1 MPSEPEVRGERAELA
16 SRRILVRPN
25 SEMGWKTTCESSQ
38 PSSTAVRRCRLL
50 SVCLGASFLSP
61 PLCFPLHCLLS
72 RLLVSP
78 FVAAR
83 CSVPSRRLTSFF
95 FFYDYFLSNSFTA
108 SPAFFSRG
116 FCGSSLAAYTHN
128 YLCTLRLLP
137 RQFIPRARR
146 EGKTILIRA
155 AAVRVP
161 SDRAPPHP
169 RRGSKLLS
177 FELINTKKKKS
188 FAACLLWK

>member
-1 MPSEPEVRGERAELA
+1 MKALSPLPLQSSAVVFSPSASEPRSFL
-16 SRRILVRPN
+16 
-25 SEMGWKTTCESSQ
+25 
-38 PSSTAVRRCRLL
+38 LL
-50 SVCLGASFLSP
+50 SV
-61 PLCFPLHCLLS
+61 FPCIVCYRGSSSLLLS
-72 RLLVSP
+72 LPGAVCHPDGSLHS
-78 FVAAR
+78 
-83 CSVPSRRLTSFF
+83 S

-146 EGKTILIRA
+146 GGKTILIRA

-161 SDRAPPHP
+161 SDRAPPP
-169 RRGSKLLS
+169 RGSKLLS

-188 FAACLLWK
+188 FAACLV